1 MTAAQVAEALVA
13 RGIQVQDVTEGDR
26 VVDGCVQITEK
37 VSVQVGFYEEI
48 ISVTKVLDG
57 FFFKFYQVRPVSD
70 IDGIVADIRKAL
82 ETHPA

>member
-1 MTAAQVAEALVA
+1 MKAAQVAEALKA
-13 RGIQVQDVTEGDR
+13 RGIQVQDVTEGEH
-26 VVDGCVQITEK
+26 VVDGCVQITEQ
-37 VSVQVGFYEEI
+37 VSVQVGFYEER

-57 FFFKFYQVRPVSD
+57 CFFKFYQERPVSD